1 MKWVLT
7 ETMYSEIKNLPTI
20 QETLK
25 KNKVKI
31 NKALGQNFLF
41 DLNLTDKIVKQTKPL
56 ASTIIEIGSG
66 QGSLTRSILKNKS
79 AIVFA
84 IDKDIQSEKMLSEL
98 KIIYKDRLNIIIDD
112 ALHYPIWNLGKAPR
126 QVIANLPYNVGTK
139 MLITWLKYI
148 QNFDLLTLM
157 FQKEVAER
165 IVAKPGSKNYGR
177 LSILT
182 NWLTESSKLF
192 DIPSEA
198 FIPKP
203 KVKSSVIQLKPLSKP
218 LYDVSF
224 ESLEWI
230 THIAFSQK
238 RKMLKTS
245 LKKINGEKVLR
256 DLNISPN
263 LRPENLSVID
273 FCKIAKKFN
282 SIKN

>member
-1 MKWVLT
+1 MHDKF
-7 ETMYSEIKNLPTI
+7 KNLPTI

-31 NKALGQNFLF
+31 KKTLGQNFLF
-41 DLNLTDKIVKQTKPL
+41 DLNLTDKIVKQSKPF
-56 ASTIIEIGSG
+56 ASTIIEVGSG
-66 QGSLTRSILKNKS
+66 PGSLTRSILKIKS

-84 IDKDIQSEKMLSEL
+84 IDKDIQSEKMLREL
-98 KIIYKDRLNIIIDD
+98 NIIYKDRLRIVIDD
-112 ALHYPIWNLGKAPR
+112 ALNYPIWNLGEAPR

-139 MLITWLKYI
+139 MLVTWLKHI
-148 QNFDLLTLM
+148 KNFDLLTLM

-192 DIPSEA
+192 DVPSEA
-198 FIPKP
+198 FIPRP

-224 ESLEWI
+224 EALEKI
-230 THIAFSQK
+230 THLAFSQR
-238 RKMLKTS
+238 RKMLRSS
-245 LKKINGEKVLR
+245 LRGINGKKILE

-263 LRPENLSVID
+263 LRPENLSIID
-273 FCKIAKKFN
+273 FCKLAEK
-282 SIKN
+282 SIQFKN

>member
-1 MKWVLT
+1 MHNKFR
-7 ETMYSEIKNLPTI
+7 NLPTI

-31 NKALGQNFLF
+31 KKTLGQNFLF
-41 DLNLTDKIVKQTKPL
+41 DLNLTDKIVKQSKPL
-56 ASTIIEIGSG
+56 ASTIIEVGSG
-66 QGSLTRSILKNKS
+66 PGSLTRSILKIKS

-84 IDKDIQSEKMLSEL
+84 IDKDIQSEKMLREL
-98 KIIYKDRLNIIIDD
+98 NKVYKDRLKIVIDD
-112 ALHYPIWNLGKAPR
+112 ALHYPIWNLGEAPR

-139 MLITWLKYI
+139 MLLTWLKHI
-148 QNFDLLTLM
+148 KNFDLLTLM

-192 DIPSEA
+192 DVPSEA
-198 FIPKP
+198 FIPRP

-218 LYDVSF
+218 LYEVSF
-224 ESLEWI
+224 EALEKI
-230 THIAFSQK
+230 THLAFSQR
-238 RKMLKTS
+238 RKMLKSS
-245 LKKINGEKVLR
+245 LRGINGKKILE

-263 LRPENLSVID
+263 LRPENLSIID
-273 FCKIAKKFN
+273 FCKIAEK
-282 SIKN
+282 SIQSKN

>member
-1 MKWVLT
+1 MHNKFR
-7 ETMYSEIKNLPTI
+7 NLPTI

-31 NKALGQNFLF
+31 KKTLGQNFLF
-41 DLNLTDKIVKQTKPL
+41 DLNLTDKIVKQSKPL
-56 ASTIIEIGSG
+56 ASTIIEVGSG
-66 QGSLTRSILKNKS
+66 PGSLTRSILKIKS

-84 IDKDIQSEKMLSEL
+84 IDKDIQSEKMLREL
-98 KIIYKDRLNIIIDD
+98 NKVYKDRLKIVIDD
-112 ALHYPIWNLGKAPR
+112 ALHYPIWNLGEAPR

-139 MLITWLKYI
+139 MLLTWLKHI
-148 QNFDLLTLM
+148 KNFDLLTLM

-192 DIPSEA
+192 DVPSEA
-198 FIPKP
+198 FIPRP

-218 LYDVSF
+218 VYDVSF
-224 ESLEWI
+224 ESLEKI
-230 THIAFSQK
+230 TSMAFSK
-238 RKMLKTS
+238 RRKMLKSS
-245 LKKINGEKVLR
+245 LKKINGEKILE

-273 FCKIAKKFN
+273 FCRIAEKSFH
-282 SIKN
+282 

>member
-1 MKWVLT
+1 MHNKFR
-7 ETMYSEIKNLPTI
+7 NLPSI

-31 NKALGQNFLF
+31 KKTLGQNFLF
-41 DLNLTDKIVKQTKPL
+41 DLNLTDKIVKQSKPL
-56 ASTIIEIGSG
+56 ASTIIEVGSG
-66 QGSLTRSILKNKS
+66 PGSLTRSILKIKS

-84 IDKDIQSEKMLSEL
+84 IDKDIQSEKMLREL
-98 KIIYKDRLNIIIDD
+98 NIVYKDRLKIVIDD
-112 ALHYPIWNLGKAPR
+112 ALHYPIWNLGEAPR

-139 MLITWLKYI
+139 MLLTWLKHI
-148 QNFDLLTLM
+148 KNFDLLTLM

-192 DIPSEA
+192 DVPSEA
-198 FIPKP
+198 FIPRP

-218 LYDVSF
+218 LYEVSF
-224 ESLEWI
+224 EALEKI
-230 THIAFSQK
+230 THLAFSQR
-238 RKMLKTS
+238 RKMLKSS
-245 LKKINGEKVLR
+245 LRGINGKKILE

-263 LRPENLSVID
+263 LRPENLSIID
-273 FCKIAKKFN
+273 FCKIAEK
-282 SIKN
+282 SIQSKN